1 MPDLLAS
8 LPYITLSA
16 ATFDKVRQLLQQ
28 LSEQLGT
35 SAILITEADYPNVG
49 LPNPGSPDRGS
60 LPTGDLVSIFVCPD
74 VALLLWGQ
82 PASPTTA
89 LPSEFNTLYPDRF
102 YHVRLSFETSE
113 LHQILSRIDPQSAKL
128 TTALHLLKQQL
139 GSPSVSTTQH
149 ALIQGLL
156 SLYASESNSCLLPET
171 AYPTVSIFQPF
182 QEALH
187 QQIEQEK
194 VLNHVGRQIQQSLE
208 LPVILTTAVQE
219 TQRFLQVEQLA
230 VYQFDRSPRHGG
242 VARQVA
248 GTPGPSLAIQYPES
262 SDGISTK
269 VESKAE
275 SAVPSPLLAEVGTGD
290 RSSVVWN
297 FDQPSPHQHGLE
309 HCQLVG
315 TVACASPYCHGQTIA
330 LSPAANRD
338 QFPACLLQFLPAPMA
353 LLAVPILVHEELWGV
368 LVAYE
373 CQIQRQW
380 QSNEAT
386 FLEQVAQSLAI
397 AIQQS
402 QLYTQLREQTERLE
416 QLVAERTQELHTALL
431 AAQSANRAKSEFL
444 AAMSHE
450 LRTPL
455 TCVIGMSAT
464 LLRCATGQSGSY
476 RLPEQKQ
483 QDYLRTIYDSG
494 EQLLALINDI
504 LDLSQVEAGK
514 TILELTELVPSKI
527 ASQALQVVRDH
538 AKKAKVDL
546 RLDLNIDP
554 KRDRLIAD
562 QQRLHQILLNLLSNA
577 IKFTPEEGEVIL
589 RLWSEDNAVIFQ
601 VEDTGIGI
609 PEEQLPLLFQ
619 RFQQLDSSYRRKYG
633 GTGLGLA
640 LTKQL
645 VELHHGRIE
654 VDSIV
659 NQGSSFTVWFPVQS
673 SLSPQVPR
681 DSQGNI
687 AELPQGRIALIED
700 QDDVAMLICD
710 ILTTAGYQ
718 VVWMVEGFAA
728 AQRIQILRPQVV
740 ITNTHADKT
749 DDYEIIECLRR
760 VPTTRDLKILA
771 LTTDPIPDSLLKK
784 YPKVIDDYLV
794 KPFQPQQLLDK
805 VTMLSRI

>member
-28 LSEQLGT
+28 LADQLGT
-35 SAILITEADYPNVG
+35 SAILITEADYSAAAWMRP
-49 LPNPGSPDRGS
+49 
-60 LPTGDLVSIFVCPD
+60 GDLISVFVCPD
-74 VALLLWGQ
+74 VSLLLWGQ
-82 PASPTTA
+82 PASPKTA
-89 LPSEFNTLYPDRF
+89 LPPEFSTLYPDRF
-102 YHVRLSFETSE
+102 YHVRLSFETTE
-113 LHQILSRIDPQSAKL
+113 LRQILSSIGALSTKL
-128 TTALHLLKQQL
+128 TTALHVLDQQL
-139 GSPSVSTTQH
+139 SQPSPPTSQR
-149 ALIQGLL
+149 ALIEGLL
-156 SLYASESNSCLLPET
+156 SLYASESNSCLLPDT
-171 AYPTVSIFQPF
+171 VYPTVSIFQPF

-187 QQIEQEK
+187 QQIEQER

-219 TQRFLQVEQLA
+219 TQQFLQVEQLA
-230 VYQFDRSPRHGG
+230 VYQFDLSPRQGG

-248 GTPGPSLAIQYPES
+248 GTPGPSLAIHYPDITVAG
-262 SDGISTK
+262 SDR
-269 VESKAE
+269 A
-275 SAVPSPLLAEVGTGD
+275 AVPNPLLAEVGDGE
-290 RSSVVWN
+290 RSPLVWN
-297 FDQPSPHQHGLE
+297 FDHPALCPDELDR
-309 HCQLVG
+309 CQLAG
-315 TVACASPYCHGQTIA
+315 TVSCATPYCQGQTITLA
-330 LSPAANRD
+330 PATNRD
-338 QFPACLLQFLPAPMA
+338 KFPPCLLQFLPTPMA
-353 LLAVPILVHEELWGV
+353 LLAVPILLHEELWGV

-373 CQIQRQW
+373 TQTERRW
-380 QSNEAT
+380 QPNETT

-416 QLVAERTQELHTALL
+416 QLVAARTQELHTALL
-431 AAQSANRAKSEFL
+431 AAQAASRAKSEFL

-464 LLRCATGQSGSY
+464 LLRCATGQSGNY
-476 RLPEQKQ
+476 QLPEQKQ
-483 QDYLRTIYDSG
+483 QEYLRTIYDSG

-514 TILELTELVPSKI
+514 TILELTELVPSKA
-527 ASQALQVVRDH
+527 ASQALQVMRDQ
-538 AKKAKVDL
+538 AKKGKVDL

-577 IKFTPEEGEVIL
+577 IKFTPEAGEVIL
-589 RLWSEDNAVIFQ
+589 RVWSEENAVIFQ

-609 PEEQLPLLFQ
+609 PEDQVPLLFQ

-654 VDSIV
+654 VDSIL
-659 NQGSSFTVWFPVQS
+659 NQGSSFTVWFPMHLNPNPMS
-673 SLSPQVPR
+673 PR
-681 DSQGNI
+681 DNHGVST
-687 AELPQGRIALIED
+687 ELPQGRIALIED
-700 QDDVAMLICD
+700 QDDIAMLICD

-805 VTMLSRI
+805 VTALSRI